1 MSIDSS
7 NAFELKVRQLAIQA
21 NIFPCDARKV
31 LLAQLGLTIDE
42 LPLVDKDVRC
52 VTGSG
57 MIIGQPG

>member
-1 MSIDSS
+1 MNSDS
-7 NAFELKVRQLAIQA
+7 NVFDLKVQQLAKQVGIS
-21 NIFPCDARKV
+21 PCDARKM
-31 LLAQLGLTIDE
+31 LLAQLGLTIDQ